1 MIRWETFTHQRH
13 LANFCLGKT
22 AHKQEHHHDPS
33 GVDSDL
39 QQGDE
44 KVLAREGG

>member
-13 LANFCLGKT
+13 LANFFLGKT

-39 QQGDE
+39 QKGDE